1 LDMICCVMEQHV
13 PICATLVELKSMDLL
28 AKEDEV
34 RLFEEAMVV
43 LKPFKGVTVQ
53 VSA

>member
-1 LDMICCVMEQHV
+1 M

-28 AKEDEV
+28 PKDDEL
-34 RLFEEAMVV
+34 RLFEEVMVV
-43 LKPFKGVTVQ
+43 LKPFKDVTVQ

>member
-1 LDMICCVMEQHV
+1 MQV

-28 AKEDEV
+28 PKDDEL
-34 RLFEEAMVV
+34 RLFEVMVV
-43 LKPFKGVTVQ
+43 LKPFKDVTVQ